1 MRDLFFR
8 IEPRFAWEAG
18 KGRSGFRFSVSFG
31 FLPSVSLFALA
42 SGLCLTFLLFFPFLA
57 AFVEV
62 DGAAILFS
70 VSVVDAVA
78 IVAIAIVDVVAIAD
92 VVAIVVVDA
101 VAFVDIVDFVDV
113 VDVVVMCPSSTES
126 SGEAGV
132 LTRGLRD
139 QVGCLDILF

>member
-31 FLPSVSLFALA
+31 VLFSAALF
-42 SGLCLTFLLFFPFLA
+42 GLCLTFLLFFPFLD

-62 DGAAILFS
+62 DGAVIPFS

-78 IVAIAIVDVVAIAD
+78 IVGIVDFVDFVDVVAIAD
-92 VVAIVVVDA
+92 VVDVVVVVDA
-101 VAFVDIVDFVDV
+101 AAIVDFVDV
-113 VDVVVMCPSSTES
+113 VVIVTTCPSSTES

-132 LTRGLRD
+132 LPRGLRD